1 MTSTEQMPLYL
12 KQLIVLGH
20 KKGYLTHDE
29 IYKRVA
35 KENLDEDTIADLI
48 HTLVNMNIDVYKEV
62 PRDEDERIFQQ
73 NTDEDELVLVQDQS
87 RDPLRIY
94 MREMGNVQ
102 LLDHKAEITIAKKIE
117 EQTSAVLSCMARFH
131 QPVQALLEQYDKLIA
146 NKEPIDDLIIGIYDH
161 NDDVPTDSSSI
172 ENARAS
178 LKAASKAM
186 LAEQENLEMPTEE
199 ELENDGE
206 AELDEDLELSSI
218 EEDDKPQESS
228 PQNTEVIAKIMEN
241 IRNAYNKAL
250 AISKEQGTRSDKYF
264 QVIGELSEEFSKIKF
279 NAKFYAELFKI
290 VENINNDTSF
300 VVKCIT
306 DMLVVEAGIKQELLS
321 RCGFYRNIASNEWL
335 DKLKLSLGQE
345 GYRLEPHLDKLEQS
359 IVILAQ
365 IEEQC
370 GITIQE
376 VKETATRMK
385 VCQKQV
391 IITKNEMVKANLR
404 LVISIA
410 KKYLKRGMA
419 LDDLIQEGNIGL
431 MRAVDKFDY
440 HLGFKLSTYATWWI
454 KQAIVRSIADQ
465 SRSIRIPIHMNDTLN
480 RINAYSR
487 YIFQH
492 EGKKP
497 TVEEIAEKLKIP
509 KDKVITAMSMPF
521 DPVSIETP
529 VGDEES
535 HLLDILEDENS
546 PLPEEEVINEDLKR
560 EVDQALYNLAP
571 REDKTLRLRYGIGG
585 ESEHTLEE
593 IGRHFGVTRER
604 ARQMENQSL
613 RKLRSPNRS
622 SHLRVFTDSEK

>member
-385 VCQKQV
+385 ICQKQV

>member
-12 KQLIVLGH
+12 KQLIVLGR

-241 IRNAYNKAL
+241 IRNAYNKAV

-345 GYRLEPHLDKLEQS
+345 VYRLEPHLDKLEQS

-376 VKETATRMK
+376 VKETAARMK

>member
-12 KQLIVLGH
+12 KQLIVLGR

-199 ELENDGE
+199 EIENDGE

-228 PQNTEVIAKIMEN
+228 PQNTEVIAKIMAN

-376 VKETATRMK
+376 VKETAARMK